1 MTTAR
6 LEVTRAHG
14 SRSTAAAGGNGAAPR
29 ADRAEI
35 GRTLGLLYE
44 PGDVVE
50 LRAPGSRQGTLS
62 GYFDD
67 MAALAAAGAELS
79 GTVSAVYVTLNP
91 VKRALLA
98 RTVNRVKPYAKITTA
113 DADILERRWLLFDF
127 DPQRPAG
134 ISSTDAEHAA
144 ALAAA
149 RACRQW
155 LIEQGIPSA
164 SLALADSGNGGHVLA
179 RIDLPNTPESTTL
192 VRRCLEATAP
202 ACNTAEVVLDPT
214 VYNAAR
220 IVKLY
225 GTVAAKGDTTEER
238 PHRSTRMLEPLP

>member
-1 MTTAR
+1 MA
-6 LEVTRAHG
+6 
-14 SRSTAAAGGNGAAPR
+14 SAGGNGAAPH
-29 ADRAEI
+29 ADREEI
-35 GRTLGLLYE
+35 RRALALLFQ

-67 MAALAAAGAELS
+67 MEALASAAVRWS
-79 GTVSAVYVTLNP
+79 GTVPAIYVTMNP
-91 VKRALLA
+91 VKPALLA
-98 RTVNRVKPYAKITTA
+98 RAVNRVIPYAKITTG
-113 DADILERRWLLFDF
+113 DADILVRRWLLCDL
-127 DPQRPAG
+127 DPTRPTG

-164 SLALADSGNGGHVLA
+164 SLVLADSGNGGHVLA
-179 RIDLPNTPESTTL
+179 RIDLPNTPESTML
-192 VRRCLEATAP
+192 VRRCLEATAR
-202 ACNTAEVVLDPT
+202 ACTTADVGLDLT

-238 PHRSTRMLEPLP
+238 PHRSTRTLEPLP